1 MTELSLKQRNR
12 IYNKRW
18 NEKNKDRLTEYRKLY
33 YLNHKE
39 EIKEKNKNWTNNNK
53 EKLRDYQRRY
63 VKTHPEQIK
72 KNIQRRAEKR
82 DLKNIEKRQNTPI
95 NLRARYMRLS
105 QDTVLIKKHRQEV
118 EEETNKRL
126 AKYQNKELT
135 FERLMKILLKK

>member
-12 IYNKRW
+12 IYTMRW
-18 NEKNKDRLTEYRKLY
+18 NDKNKDRLIEYRKLY

-95 NLRARYMRLS
+95 NLRARHMRIN
-105 QDTVLIKKHRQEV
+105 QDIFLIKKHRQEV

-126 AKYQNKELT
+126 DKYQNKELT
-135 FERLMKILLKK
+135 FEELMKILLKK

>member
-12 IYNKRW
+12 IYTMRW

-105 QDTVLIKKHRQEV
+105 QDTILIKKDRQEV

-126 AKYQNKELT
+126 DKYQNKELT
-135 FERLMKILLKK
+135 FEELMKILLKK